1 MSKIHNNI
9 SYYFAYWKHDEGKW
23 NLALN
28 RFLLTYNSDMSILRG
43 QFITSMWLK
52 YKINQEKPMHY
63 IVFGVK
69 NLVNRHNILN
79 EINRQHNGEPSINDL
94 PVSAD
99 FCEYFEGTNENTE
112 KIMDDTNKDT
122 HTTHVFMGSKKN
134 MNELKMNY
142 EGYDDY
148 VCATLPEFVIKC

>member
-9 SYYFAYWKHDEGKW
+9 SYYFAYWKHDEAKW
-23 NLALN
+23 SLALK

-69 NLVNRHNILN
+69 NLVNRHNILD

-99 FCEYFEGTNENTE
+99 FCEYFVGTNENTE
-112 KIMDDTNKDT
+112 KIMDDTKKDT
-122 HTTHVFMGSKKN
+122 HTTHSFMGSLN
-134 MNELKMNY
+134 IVNELKMNY

-148 VCATLPEFVIKC
+148 LYATLPEFIIEC